1 MIPDLR
7 RALVSAESVLVTTF
21 WIFLQPHETG
31 LMGHWRFWH
40 ILWCVPTMKR
50 PAWESGFFWDA
61 KDASENAM
69 KRKSAT
75 GIGRIVMVTSW
86 CLLASCRSLFPSCN
100 VPTVAL
106 GISDC
111 SSDNR
116 LARSGLVLVDAYC
129 KLPTRPRRAKR
140 SFSVTASSGWVLRLG
155 SMGIELIFRTYAD
168 WLRLML
174 LSGCWLTSIPV
185 NVNAEIFLDPKGNF
199 VSSA

>member
-1 MIPDLR
+1 MADA

-75 GIGRIVMVTSW
+75 GIGRIVMVASW
-86 CLLASCRSLFPSCN
+86 CLLASCRSCSLLA

-140 SFSVTASSGWVLRLG
+140 SFSVTASSG
-155 SMGIELIFRTYAD
+155 IELIFRTYTD

-174 LSGCWLTSIPV
+174 LSGCWPTSIPV
-185 NVNAEIFLDPKGNF
+185 NVNAEIFLGPKGNF